1 MIISKKDKIEI
12 LENAFGYI
20 VIFAMFAY
28 GIGKMVQFEG
38 ASSTNLKFSEMTAQ
52 QLMWPFYGYSK
63 PYVLTLGFLEIL
75 GGTLMLIKRTR
86 ILGCLYIS
94 TILVN
99 VILQDIFY
107 RVNIGALK
115 AAIVYQLLILI
126 ILWINKEKLKQS
138 IKLLYNLNKVEQSKK
153 KLGNKLLLSVLIFA
167 IFRIVEF
174 YITIKW

>member
-12 LENAFGYI
+12 LENAISYI

-38 ASSTNLKFSEMTAQ
+38 ASSTNLKVSEMTAQ
-52 QLMWPFYGYSK
+52 QLMWAFYGYSK
-63 PYVLTLGFLEIL
+63 PFVLTLGFLEII

-86 ILGCLYIS
+86 ILGCLFVS

-107 RVNIGALK
+107 RVNIGALR
-115 AAIVYQLLILI
+115 AALLYQVFIFF
-126 ILWINKEKLKQS
+126 ILWFNKEKLIQS
-138 IKLLYNLNKVEQSKK
+138 FKIITSSNKANIYKKENFIKII
-153 KLGNKLLLSVLIFA
+153 LSFVLFVIIRIFEY
-167 IFRIVEF
+167 F
-174 YITIKW
+174 ITIKW